1 MELLDRMLRDYDED
15 RREGKTMRSLHEA
28 LRTHTNDDRDA
39 FDRLGDK
46 ISALRAD
53 VARQE
58 GRTDAGNTGN
68 WRIPPPVTVNVER
81 DRHSHRP
88 SIAALPSW
96 MQKVLLDPKVVA
108 AVLAA
113 LAVASHFV
121 RSCIPGAH

>member
-15 RREGKTMRSLHEA
+15 RREGKTMRSLHDGLKEHVA
-28 LRTHTNDDRDA
+28 HDDRRFDA
-39 FDRLGDK
+39 LSERL
-46 ISALRAD
+46 AELRANI
-53 VARQE
+53 ARQE

-88 SIAALPSW
+88 SIAALPGW